1 MESPQHIKSRLKSV
15 KNIGQITKAMEVVSA
30 TKMRKAQEVAL
41 RSRPYAFKAL
51 ELLETLARVT
61 QNDELRMKNVELPLA
76 EKREI
81 KKTLLVVVTSDKGLA
96 GAFNTQVFRQVEQ
109 FLAGERTPPG
119 LPQGEDQ
126 EGSIQVV
133 PVGKRAVSY
142 FTRRNAKIVESFTGF
157 GDYAMPEEIEPLG
170 NLLVEGFLKGDWD
183 RVVTISTHFRSTL
196 KQTPLAREL
205 LPIDVTKIHETVKEI
220 VPEHGRFAELSSE
233 TAKSAEAVSLLGTE
247 YILEP
252 DPQTTL
258 NQLIPHLVT
267 MQLYHVVLEANASE
281 HSARMVAMKTASDN
295 ASDLADGLTLEFN
308 KARQAG
314 ITKEIIE
321 ITSTMNALQ

>member
-30 TKMRKAQEVAL
+30 TKMRRAQEVAL

-109 FLAGERTPPG
+109 FLA
-119 LPQGEDQ
+119 Q
-126 EGSIQVV
+126 EGSASEIHVV

-170 NLLVEGFLKGDWD
+170 NLLVQGFLEGNWD

-196 KQTPLAREL
+196 KQTPLARQV
-205 LPIDVTKIHETVKEI
+205 LPIEVEKIAETV
-220 VPEHGRFAELSSE
+220 A
-233 TAKSAEAVSLLGTE
+233 
-247 YILEP
+247 
-252 DPQTTL
+252 
-258 NQLIPHLVT
+258 
-267 MQLYHVVLEANASE
+267 
-281 HSARMVAMKTASDN
+281 
-295 ASDLADGLTLEFN
+295 
-308 KARQAG
+308 
-314 ITKEIIE
+314 
-321 ITSTMNALQ
+321 

>member
-30 TKMRKAQEVAL
+30 TKMRRAQEVAL
-41 RSRPYAFKAL
+41 ASRAYAYRAL
-51 ELLETLARVT
+51 ELLETLAKIKD
-61 QNDELRMKNVELPLA
+61 QISKIKIEIPLA

-109 FLAGERTPPG
+109 FLA
-119 LPQGEDQ
+119 Q
-126 EGSIQVV
+126 EGGASEIHVV

-142 FTRRNAKIVESFTGF
+142 FTRRNAMIVESFTGF

-170 NLLVEGFLKGDWD
+170 NLLVQGFLEGNWD

-196 KQTPLAREL
+196 KQTPLARQV
-205 LPIDVTKIHETVKEI
+205 LPIEVEKIAETVAEI
-220 VPEHGRFAELSSE
+220 IPEHGRFSELRSDATRYTLHGS
-233 TAKSAEAVSLLGTE
+233 E

-252 DPQTTL
+252 SPEETL
-258 NQLIPHLVT
+258 NQLVPHLVT

-321 ITSTMNALQ
+321 ITSTMNALT

>member
-1 MESPQHIKSRLKSV
+1 MESPQRIKSRLKSV

-41 RSRPYAFKAL
+41 ASRSYAYRAL
-51 ELLETLARVT
+51 ELLETLAKIKD
-61 QNDELRMKNVELPLA
+61 QISKIKIEIPLA

-109 FLAGERTPPG
+109 FLANLAVQPLSEEV
-119 LPQGEDQ
+119 L
-126 EGSIQVV
+126 VV

-142 FTRRNAKIVESFTGF
+142 FSRRNARIVESFTGF

-170 NLLVEGFLKGDWD
+170 TLLVDGFLNGSWD

-196 KQTPLAREL
+196 KQTPLARQI
-205 LPIDVTKIHETVKEI
+205 LPVEVEKIAETVAEI
-220 VPEHGRFAELSSE
+220 VPEHGRFSDSE
-233 TAKSAEAVSLLGTE
+233 KLKPNTYNLKPVE

-252 DPQTTL
+252 SPEQTL
-258 NQLIPHLVT
+258 NTLIPHLVT

-321 ITSTMNALQ
+321 ITSTMNALA

>member
-109 FLAGERTPPG
+109 FLA
-119 LPQGEDQ
+119 Q
-126 EGSIQVV
+126 EGAASEIHVV

-183 RVVTISTHFRSTL
+183 RVVTISTHFRTTL
-196 KQTPLAREL
+196 KQTPLSRQL
-205 LPIDVTKIHETVKEI
+205 LPVDVEKIGETVAEI
-220 VPEHGRFAELSSE
+220 VPEKGRYAELAKSEIRNTKSE
-233 TAKSAEAVSLLGTE
+233 TEF
-247 YILEP
+247 ILEP
-252 DPQTTL
+252 SPEETL
-258 NQLIPHLVT
+258 NQLVPHLVT

>member
-109 FLAGERTPPG
+109 FLA
-119 LPQGEDQ
+119 Q
-126 EGSIQVV
+126 EGAASEIHVV

-183 RVVTISTHFRSTL
+183 RVVTISTHFRTTL
-196 KQTPLAREL
+196 KQTPLSRQL
-205 LPIDVTKIHETVKEI
+205 LPVDVEKIGETVAEI
-220 VPEHGRFAELSSE
+220 VPEKGRYAELAKSEIRNTKSE
-233 TAKSAEAVSLLGTE
+233 TEF
-247 YILEP
+247 ILEP
-252 DPQTTL
+252 SPEETL
-258 NQLIPHLVT
+258 NQLVPHLVT
-267 MQLYHVVLEANASE
+267 MQVYHVVLEANASE

>member
-30 TKMRKAQEVAL
+30 TKMRRAQEVAL

-61 QNDELRMKNVELPLA
+61 QNEELRMKNVELPLA

-96 GAFNTQVFRQVEQ
+96 GAFNTQVFRTVEQ

-126 EGSIQVV
+126 EGSRTIEVV

-157 GDYAMPEEIEPLG
+157 GDYAMPEEIEPLA
-170 NLLVEGFLKGDWD
+170 NLLVTGFLEGSWD

-196 KQTPLAREL
+196 KQTPLARQV
-205 LPIDVTKIHETVKEI
+205 LPVEVEKIAETVKEI
-220 VPEHGRFAELSSE
+220 VPEHGRYSDSE
-233 TAKSAEAVSLLGTE
+233 KLKPNTYNLKPVE

-252 DPQTTL
+252 SPEETL
-258 NQLIPHLVT
+258 NALVPHLVT

-295 ASDLADGLTLEFN
+295 ASDLADALTLEFN

-321 ITSTMNALQ
+321 ITSTMNALT

>member
-51 ELLETLARVT
+51 ELLEMLARVT

-109 FLAGERTPPG
+109 FLTNLGVQQLSEEI
-119 LPQGEDQ
+119 L
-126 EGSIQVV
+126 VV

-170 NLLVEGFLKGDWD
+170 NLLVQGFLEGSWD

-196 KQTPLAREL
+196 KQTPLSRQI
-205 LPIDVTKIHETVKEI
+205 LPVEVDKIAETVHEI
-220 VPEHGRFAELSSE
+220 VPEHGRFAEMSNEELRMTNE
-233 TAKSAEAVSLLGTE
+233 NTE

-252 DPQTTL
+252 SPEETL
-258 NQLIPHLVT
+258 NTLVPHLVT

-295 ASDLADGLTLEFN
+295 ASDLAEGLTLEFN

>member
-30 TKMRKAQEVAL
+30 TKMRRAQEVAL
-41 RSRPYAFKAL
+41 ASRAYAYRAL
-51 ELLETLARVT
+51 ELLETLAKIKD
-61 QNDELRMKNVELPLA
+61 QISKIKIEIPLA

-109 FLAGERTPPG
+109 FLA
-119 LPQGEDQ
+119 Q
-126 EGSIQVV
+126 EGGASEIHVV

-142 FTRRNAKIVESFTGF
+142 FTRRNAKIIESFTGF

-170 NLLVEGFLKGDWD
+170 NLLVQGFLEGNWD

-196 KQTPLAREL
+196 KQTPLARQV
-205 LPIDVTKIHETVKEI
+205 LPIEVEKIAETVAEI
-220 VPEHGRFAELSSE
+220 IPEHGRFSEL
-233 TAKSAEAVSLLGTE
+233 KSDATRYTLHGSE

-252 DPQTTL
+252 SPEETL
-258 NQLIPHLVT
+258 NQLVPHLVT